1 MRPWPR
7 YTGRVLP
14 AQAYVP
20 GKGHG
25 TGRPQAL
32 EAAAPGDGEP
42 AAAPEGKTDWQRHPA
57 FLWGLDLYN
66 HGYPWEAHEVWE
78 TLWRQAPRPSAV
90 RDLLQALIQC
100 AAAVVHATAGRTA
113 GQRRLA
119 ERALARLAA
128 VHAAVGPRCLGIDVA
143 SQAQGMR
150 AFALAGGEG
159 DWPRIALAPGAA
171 TEATP
176 EATPDAT
183 PSGTIDSAASKR
195 NDRLGSE

>member
-7 YTGRVLP
+7 YTGRALP

-20 GKGHG
+20 GRADMPGRAG
-25 TGRPQAL
+25 MPGRPQPF
-32 EAAAPGDGEP
+32 EAAEPGEDEP
-42 AAAPEGKTDWQRHPA
+42 VATPEGKPAWQRHPA

-78 TLWRQAPRPSAV
+78 TLWRQAPHGSAV

-100 AAAVVHATAGRTA
+100 AAAAVHAVAGRAA

-119 ERALARLAA
+119 ERALARLGA

-143 SQAQGMR
+143 DLAQGMR
-150 AFALAGGEG
+150 AFALAGCAG
-159 DWPRIALAPGAA
+159 DWPRIALAP
-171 TEATP
+171 EATL
-176 EATPDAT
+176 DAA
-183 PSGTIDSAASKR
+183 G
-195 NDRLGSE
+195 